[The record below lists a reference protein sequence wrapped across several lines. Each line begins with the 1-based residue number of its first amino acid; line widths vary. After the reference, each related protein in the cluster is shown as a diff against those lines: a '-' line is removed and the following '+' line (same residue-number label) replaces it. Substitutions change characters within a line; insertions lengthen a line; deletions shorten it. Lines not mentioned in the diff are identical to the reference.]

1 MANFNKQ
8 PVEWMSVLAT
18 YNLAEA
24 QIVAGRLQY
33 EGIPALVNA
42 PIGSAAMGI
51 DMGAIH
57 VLVHPQNYERA
68 LEILHPEPL
77 DELPETT
84 DDITYKWDDDDDDE

>member
-1 MANFNKQ
+1 MSNLSNQ
-8 PVEWMSVLAT
+8 PVQWMSVLAT
-18 YNLAEA
+18 YNPAEA
-24 QIVAGRLQY
+24 QIVAGRLQF

-57 VLVHPQNYERA
+57 VLVHPQNYELA
-68 LEILHPEPL
+68 LEILEPQPL

-84 DDITYKWDDDDDDE
+84 DNITYKWDDDDDE